1 LRLSDRFEVLNRFGR
16 TLFGRTLLFMT
27 LVVVSGACLLVLIA
41 RHYAGVA
48 AQEAYDRL
56 LAGAV
61 VQVAE
66 NLYVQGG
73 VLALNPPLG
82 AFVTMSDYDPVY
94 YRVLD
99 TRGVTVAGYRD
110 LRPNARLDAARQG
123 VVFEYGTYEG
133 QRVRIAT
140 IARQMPDAAVPGWA
154 LVTVAQTVHAREQLA
169 GAMTLKVTLLIG
181 VLSILAIAA
190 SGFAIKRGLR
200 PLTAIEQS
208 IAARDPSELK
218 PLHVDTPSEMAA
230 VIGAINLLMER
241 LAKRITMMQRFIADA
256 AHQIRTPLA
265 SLDAQIELLSAEP
278 DEAARAK
285 RLAALQASC
294 ADVGRLAGQ
303 LLNHAMV
310 MHRSE
315 ALALQRVE
323 LAALVR
329 ETLGRAIPL
338 AGEKDVSVTFSS
350 EPAEVEIEGDP
361 VSLREAVSNVLH
373 NALTH
378 GNADAIDVALRGA
391 PQAVTLTITD
401 NGPGI
406 APASWQAVLEPFVK
420 LDSQRPG
427 SGLGLAIVHEVM
439 RAHSGQVGFAF
450 GDAGFSVVLTFP
462 RASASANRADAAPL
476 PTPRS

>member
-1 LRLSDRFEVLNRFGR
+1 
-16 TLFGRTLLFMT
+16 
-27 LVVVSGACLLVLIA
+27 
-41 RHYAGVA
+41 
-48 AQEAYDRL
+48 
-56 LAGAV
+56 
-61 VQVAE
+61 
-66 NLYVQGG
+66 
-73 VLALNPPLG
+73 
-82 AFVTMSDYDPVY
+82 
-94 YRVLD
+94 
-99 TRGVTVAGYRD
+99 
-110 LRPNARLDAARQG
+110 
-123 VVFEYGTYEG
+123 
-133 QRVRIAT
+133 
-140 IARQMPDAAVPGWA
+140 
-154 LVTVAQTVHAREQLA
+154 
-169 GAMTLKVTLLIG
+169 
-181 VLSILAIAA
+181 
-190 SGFAIKRGLR
+190 
-200 PLTAIEQS
+200 
-208 IAARDPSELK
+208 
-218 PLHVDTPSEMAA
+218 
-230 VIGAINLLMER
+230 
-241 LAKRITMMQRFIADA
+241 
-256 AHQIRTPLA
+256 
-265 SLDAQIELLSAEP
+265 
-278 DEAARAK
+278 
-285 RLAALQASC
+285 
-294 ADVGRLAGQ
+294 
-303 LLNHAMV
+303 